1 MPIGIVV
8 AGADRHDVML
18 LATTLGSIPVPRPRP
33 TARRPQGVC
42 LDEGYDITWV
52 CRLLL
57 GAGFTPRVR
66 GI

>member
-42 LDEGYDITWV
+42 LDKGYDVTWV